1 MYSSFEWESGR
12 DGRPIH
18 ASHTPPKS
26 WYVDVDE
33 VVGSGGSS
41 TFFRA
46 VEQPFVFSGSTSW
59 LLAGRVEQI
68 PQPGDFLA
76 TQVLGEPIILTRT
89 ENGEYKAFY
98 NVCRH
103 HAAKICDEG
112 PGSLA
117 CARDDNGQV
126 RVAGRFTCPYHGW
139 QYSIDGRLS
148 RAVGMQGCENFRCVN
163 LPLVV
168 AVKLTAAAAAPMC
181 FCYPTDHH

>member
-26 WYVDVDE
+26 WYVDE

-59 LLAGRVEQI
+59 LLAGRAEQI

-76 TQVLGEPIILTRT
+76 TQVLGEPIILTRFSV
-89 ENGEYKAFY
+89 YVFKLCI
-98 NVCRH
+98 V
-103 HAAKICDEG
+103 
-112 PGSLA
+112 
-117 CARDDNGQV
+117 
-126 RVAGRFTCPYHGW
+126 
-139 QYSIDGRLS
+139 YS
-148 RAVGMQGCENFRCVN
+148 
-163 LPLVV
+163 
-168 AVKLTAAAAAPMC
+168 T
-181 FCYPTDHH
+181 